1 MQSWFFLV
9 VSLAFNEEFQR
20 VNDLR
25 QLPEKRMACALQIA
39 KPSDYSPKHGLSG
52 APVTTRNF
60 NRSNR
65 RRAQTSGFQGPR
77 KWLRAGLAPMKPTR
91 CLLFCP

>member
-25 QLPEKRMACALQIA
+25 QLLEKRMACALQIA
-39 KPSDYSPKHGLSG
+39 KQPDYSPKHGLSG
-52 APVTTRNF
+52 PPRQPETFTPPTVDTPKPAAFKV
-60 NRSNR
+60 
-65 RRAQTSGFQGPR
+65 RASVCAEGWHP
-77 KWLRAGLAPMKPTR
+77 
-91 CLLFCP
+91 